1 LAHID
6 KLEIKGIVTSKLE
19 RPNSQIYKIYVNKDS
34 KFVSVLTELE
44 EFKVAYIGLLERSK
58 DIINN
63 RKYETGTNISEL
75 VSYPIHLFYLVI
87 DLVFIRSMILWPEQV
102 DNNEELLKLY
112 SVSYDKIT
120 QIQLSL
126 SEFIKSVEINV
137 APYEPKREIVK
148 ARRGVR
154 PTLGRMDVLHEES
167 LNLDPKIRSA
177 IMDFLGKIIK
187 DLKKSNIFKS
197 DPNSEILIK
206 IMGKY

>member
-1 LAHID
+1 MSADTNIDIVEEKIIQYVNDNPGCSKSDVVRALKDEHVASRLTTLAHID

-126 SEFIKSVEINV
+126 SEFIKSV
-137 APYEPKREIVK
+137 
-148 ARRGVR
+148 
-154 PTLGRMDVLHEES
+154 
-167 LNLDPKIRSA
+167 
-177 IMDFLGKIIK
+177 
-187 DLKKSNIFKS
+187 
-197 DPNSEILIK
+197 
-206 IMGKY
+206 

>member
-1 LAHID
+1 
-6 KLEIKGIVTSKLE
+6 
-19 RPNSQIYKIYVNKDS
+19 
-34 KFVSVLTELE
+34 
-44 EFKVAYIGLLERSK
+44 
-58 DIINN
+58 
-63 RKYETGTNISEL
+63 
-75 VSYPIHLFYLVI
+75 
-87 DLVFIRSMILWPEQV
+87 MILWPEQV
-102 DNNEELLKLY
+102 YNNEELLKLY